1 MAEYR
6 EGPKDSAGSKEAKL
20 EEIQK
25 KIDEL
30 IKERERIKS
39 DAVQQEE

>member
-1 MAEYR
+1 MQERRSYS
-6 EGPKDSAGSKEAKL
+6 GQSKEEKL

-25 KIDEL
+25 KIDDL
-30 IKERERIKS
+30 IEEREAIKRGT

>member
-1 MAEYR
+1 M
-6 EGPKDSAGSKEAKL
+6 PKYDKTKEEKL

-25 KIDEL
+25 KIDAL
-30 IKERERIKS
+30 IEEREKIKGAV